1 MNTPNSKKTMK
12 YRHEFIS
19 MIDIN
24 EISHTCGAFFLYTYL
39 LFEFRHDR
47 HFWGNSGSA
56 AIVGCLDARGPQLT
70 GGRRRRRRRRR
81 RGGVGG
87 GEEKGGG
94 GEGGGTEQ
102 GLLCGVVTFLR
113 GPNNQLMLELGE
125 DHKEG
130 KRVWLMATAPVPQY

>member
-1 MNTPNSKKTMK
+1 MIKCLELKLGNH
-12 YRHEFIS
+12 YRI
-19 MIDIN
+19 
-24 EISHTCGAFFLYTYL
+24 Y
-39 LFEFRHDR
+39 DR
-47 HFWGNSGSA
+47 G
-56 AIVGCLDARGPQLT
+56 
-70 GGRRRRRRRRR
+70 
-81 RGGVGG
+81 GG
-87 GEEKGGG
+87 GEEEGGG